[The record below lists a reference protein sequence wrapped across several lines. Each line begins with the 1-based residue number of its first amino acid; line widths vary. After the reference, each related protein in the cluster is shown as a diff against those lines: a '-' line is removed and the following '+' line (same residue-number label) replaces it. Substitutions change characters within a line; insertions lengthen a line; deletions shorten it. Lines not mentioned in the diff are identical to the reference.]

1 VINILSAT
9 IAVAL
14 SVTALTTAE
23 RTVQTESSAIKRFDQ
38 SLNKYLALKERLHR
52 EVPELRVTDRSEEI
66 ANRSDM
72 LAGAIQRA
80 RGTARQGDLFEPSP
94 FPNDVRNGY
103 HASAFARGVTD
114 TAEGSGVPVRGTDID
129 PARSRRGADYR
140 LSSSRAPEMTPTR
153 AEPAPRGVPLA

>member
-80 RGTARQGDLFEPSP
+80 RGTARQAISSNHLRFPTTSAMATMPAHLLEALPTLPKDLEY
-94 FPNDVRNGY
+94 R
-103 HASAFARGVTD
+103 FAGRTLILRD
-114 TAEGSGVPVRGTDID
+114 RDAALIID
-129 PARSRRGADYR
+129 FLPAA
-140 LSSSRAPEMTPTR
+140 LPK
-153 AEPAPRGVPLA
+153 